1 MSTRGSPARQR
12 APVAPSSRDGI
23 ERWLD
28 VLTSML
34 KLPPGQR
41 AQVRDELEDHLRS
54 RVDDLLISGTSEPD
68 AIRQAVSELGE
79 TAELASLISN
89 AHTQT
94 RSRRHVMQFTL
105 AAAAIA
111 GMTFGGVSMIS
122 GNGNNTNTNSAMI
135 GSAGAAGLAS
145 LAQGDDR
152 EQDQTP
158 HTFDLKQ
165 RSLREILTE
174 IGSVFGRS
182 IEYSSGVRR
191 SGIPG
196 ALSICYGDY
205 TGELTFPQ
213 AIDRF
218 KAIFGEDQNGYVLTI
233 ARDQILLETY
243 GEYQRA
249 RIETRVVPSP
259 VWIEDHELFD
269 YANALENLL
278 RVKHDLSMTSI
289 QVVDEAI
296 VVASVPEIQDEIIKL
311 VAELDHFVQQRRDQR
326 SKQLKRDEHERD
338 VRRSESIKK
347 IMIEHERIASSL
359 AKAKADLEA
368 NDRSIDVLKQQIRE
382 EETRPSGDPARLE
395 ELIGFRTARRAL
407 SERLRYQIAEDE
419 ARAKYLLERMVET
432 EYLYLFD
439 ELD

>member
-1 MSTRGSPARQR
+1 MSSRESQTRER

-89 AHTQT
+89 ARTQS
-94 RSRRHVMQFTL
+94 RSRRHLMQFTL

-122 GNGNNTNTNSAMI
+122 GNGHSTNPNNSMI
-135 GSAGAAGLAS
+135 GSAGVAGVAS
-145 LAQGDDR
+145 VTQEDDQ

-174 IGSVFGRS
+174 IGNAFGRS
-182 IEYSSGVRR
+182 VEYSSGVRR
-191 SGIPG
+191 SDIPG
-196 ALSICYGDY
+196 MLSICYGNY
-205 TGELTFPQ
+205 SGELTFPQ

-218 KAIFGEDQNGYVLTI
+218 KAMFGEEKYNYVLTI
-233 ARDQILLETY
+233 SEDQILFETY

-259 VWIEDHELFD
+259 VWLEDHELFD

-326 SKQLKRDEHERD
+326 SEQLKRDEQERD

-347 IMIEHERIASSL
+347 IMIEHERIASDL

-368 NDRSIDVLKQQIRE
+368 NTHSIEVLEQQIRE
-382 EETRPSGDPARLE
+382 EKTHPNQNIARID
-395 ELIGFRTARRAL
+395 ELIGFRTARRTL

-419 ARAKYLLERMVET
+419 ARAKYLLDKMVET